1 MADVISESA
10 ELQITIPL
18 HPAAQSCSTEAVT
31 CSDTCPWSTY
41 ITLTPRASAAL
52 SMIFL
57 LWLPSTSV
65 ELQIDTPIV
74 MSSSAACAV
83 TAPAGKEPTIAA
95 VAAIATA
102 FLILFFML

>member
-1 MADVISESA
+1 MDYPHKINKV
-10 ELQITIPL
+10 QI
-18 HPAAQSCSTEAVT
+18 
-31 CSDTCPWSTY
+31 
-41 ITLTPRASAAL
+41 RN
-52 SMIFL
+52 
-57 LWLPSTSV
+57 
-65 ELQIDTPIV
+65 LQIDTPIV

>member
-1 MADVISESA
+1 MGMEISQHKGITWKFMDRLVRHIRIVSNITGRIREPVAVRFFS
-10 ELQITIPL
+10 LQ
-18 HPAAQSCSTEAVT
+18 
-31 CSDTCPWSTY
+31 
-41 ITLTPRASAAL
+41 
-52 SMIFL
+52 L
-57 LWLPSTSV
+57 L